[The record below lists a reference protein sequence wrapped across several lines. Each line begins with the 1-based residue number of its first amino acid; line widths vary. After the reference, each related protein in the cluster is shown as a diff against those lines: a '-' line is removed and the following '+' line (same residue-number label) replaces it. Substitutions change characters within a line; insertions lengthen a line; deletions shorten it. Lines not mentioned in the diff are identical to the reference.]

1 MTNTVRIRPAGMRDV
16 DDLYRIRIAP
26 GAAAETLAVPS
37 ISPEEFR
44 AGHGRALENHDN
56 HMLVAELGGEV
67 VGCVNLT
74 VNRGRRA
81 HSATL
86 GIAVRDDHWG
96 RGIGKQLLSAALDLA
111 DLWLAL
117 HRVELEVYAD
127 NARAIA
133 LYFGLGF
140 TAEGIKRSAAV
151 RDGRY
156 VDILV
161 MGRLRQDEGASG

>member
-1 MTNTVRIRPAGMRDV
+1 VTDAVRIRPAGMRDV
-16 DDLYRIRIAP
+16 DDLHRIRIAP

-44 AGHGRALENHDN
+44 AGLGRALENPDN
-56 HMLVAELGGEV
+56 HMLVAELGGKV
-67 VGCVNLT
+67 VGGVNLA

-81 HSATL
+81 HTATL
-86 GIAVRDDHWG
+86 GIAVRDDHWC
-96 RGIGKQLLSAALDLA
+96 RGIGRQLLSAALDLA
-111 DLWLAL
+111 DLWLGL
-117 HRVELEVYAD
+117 HRVELEVYSD

-133 LYFGLGF
+133 LYSGFGF
-140 TAEGIKRSAAV
+140 IAEGIKRSGAV

-161 MGRLRQDEGASG
+161 MGRLRRNEGASD